1 VSEPETYTERA
12 LHDDPPGGETLG
24 AAATRVTS
32 TSVPGDD
39 EDPLSLTE
47 RNRRRLR
54 ERWGKPIDEPPHGP
68 DTATDGDGFGWRE
81 IRRGFGVHL
90 HLHQDP
96 RPSMRAVR
104 ADYKHGL
111 EDAQDQSATASVAYR
126 LFGLTGQ
133 GFAYVFAFAYTCCIR
148 PGRFAASLFI
158 TLLLTTAL
166 WWAGLI

>member
-1 VSEPETYTERA
+1 MSEPETYTERA

-39 EDPLSLTE
+39 EDSLSLTE

-54 ERWGKPIDEPPHGP
+54 ERWGKPIDEPPHDP
-68 DTATDGDGFGWRE
+68 DAATDGDGFGWRE

-90 HLHQDP
+90 HLYRDP
-96 RPSMRAVR
+96 LPSMRAVR
-104 ADYKHGL
+104 ADYKDAL
-111 EDAQDQSATASVAYR
+111 EEARQQSATAVCLLRAFS
-126 LFGLTGQ
+126 LPGQ
-133 GFAYVFAFAYTCCIR
+133 GFGFLF
-148 PGRFAASLFI
+148 RFLAVNCDRGARSAGLLFI
-158 TLLLTTAL
+158 TLLLTAAL